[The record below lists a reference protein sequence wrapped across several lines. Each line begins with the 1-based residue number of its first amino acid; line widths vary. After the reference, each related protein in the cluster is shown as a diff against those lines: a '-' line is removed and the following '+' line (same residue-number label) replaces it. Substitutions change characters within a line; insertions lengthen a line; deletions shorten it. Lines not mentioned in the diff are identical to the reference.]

1 MTRILKHNRPRA
13 AQRKGF
19 TLVELLVVIAVIALL
34 IGVLLPALGSARNA
48 AQKAGSQNNLRQL
61 FIFMR
66 YYASD
71 YKDFFPIVP
80 ATFNTNLE
88 NRNIPPVELFA
99 AQGRYGGLAGFFNLE
114 QTPVDADGNLVPQPP
129 GIFRYGND
137 SRRNR
142 MMRWNP
148 ALGPNG
154 RWEQPNPNAPAVEPI
169 MARYMESTGDY
180 QVLQSPAD
188 REDGTAETAP
198 FFPIMQPT
206 RIRDRRDIIWY
217 NISYMYI
224 AGLKTDLG
232 ARLGILGDET
242 NQIDLGNTQG
252 LPVPAIQNARGTLR
266 VGYPNLPDR
275 GYQREDNHGEEGGN
289 WAYTDGSVEF
299 LRQTRDNASIPVDG
313 RTQFIQYRGINIHN
327 DIFNEIAQVTIQK
340 GTGGGVW
347 DPQNLTAVIQ
357 TVD

>member
-1 MTRILKHNRPRA
+1 MTRILNQHRPRA
-13 AQRKGF
+13 AQRTGF

-34 IGVLLPALGSARNA
+34 IGVLLPALGSARSA
-48 AQKAGSQNNLRQL
+48 AQRSGSQNNLRQL
-61 FIFMR
+61 FVFMR

-80 ATFNTNLE
+80 ATWNNNLQT
-88 NRNIPPVELFA
+88 RNIPPEQLFQ
-99 AQGRYGGLAGFFNLE
+99 AQHRYGGFAGFFNLE

-129 GIFRYGND
+129 NIFRYGND
-137 SRRNR
+137 TRRNR
-142 MMRWNP
+142 MMRWN
-148 ALGPNG
+148 AATN

-188 REDGTAETAP
+188 KEDGTAITEP
-198 FFPIMQPT
+198 NFPIMIPT
-206 RIRDRRDIIWY
+206 RIKDRRDIIWY

-224 AGLKTDLG
+224 TGLKTDLG

-242 NQIDLGNTQG
+242 NHIDVGNATG
-252 LPVPAIQNARGTLR
+252 LPAAAQSQQRGTFR
-266 VGYPNLPDR
+266 VGFNNLQDR

-299 LRQTRDNASIPVDG
+299 LRQVRDNSSLPIDN

-340 GTGGGVW
+340 GTGAGVW
-347 DPQNLTAVIQ
+347 DAGNLTGVIQ